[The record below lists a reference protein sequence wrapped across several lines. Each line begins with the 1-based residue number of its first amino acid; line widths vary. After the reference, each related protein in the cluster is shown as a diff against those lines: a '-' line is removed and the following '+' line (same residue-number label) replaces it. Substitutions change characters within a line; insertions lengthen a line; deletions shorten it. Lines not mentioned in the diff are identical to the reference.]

1 MVTQN
6 RAEKKF
12 SRKLGNLDFVTSTLR
27 QFRIIALLILAGK
40 KNTRKL
46 MKLMYTKKPPDHMD
60 SLTKKIRKFR
70 SRQSVP

>member
-12 SRKLGNLDFVTSTLR
+12 RKLGNLDFVTSTLR

-40 KNTRKL
+40 TTPEN
-46 MKLMYTKKPPDHMD
+46 
-60 SLTKKIRKFR
+60 
-70 SRQSVP
+70 